1 MHRKSQHQRKA
12 RGFTLI
18 EVMVVVAIVGLLA
31 ALAMPAYQEH
41 TIRTKV
47 SEMILAASSCRAAV
61 TEAVQTASAPDV
73 STVLPGVCS
82 VSATKYVASAAVD
95 GNGVITVVGNAS
107 ALGGSTAA
115 TANAISLTPIQSGTT
130 ALVGT
135 ADGGKTLAGWK
146 CGPAATNPLPTKYLP
161 ATCKG

>member
-73 STVLPGVCS
+73 SKIGRAHV
-82 VSATKYVASAAVD
+82 
-95 GNGVITVVGNAS
+95 
-107 ALGGSTAA
+107 
-115 TANAISLTPIQSGTT
+115 
-130 ALVGT
+130 
-135 ADGGKTLAGWK
+135 
-146 CGPAATNPLPTKYLP
+146 
-161 ATCKG
+161 